1 MNIVLFFCYCWVSY
15 LRLLKKPPQF
25 EQIEQEV
32 QLQWTPGIYRS
43 NQNYCITIS
52 MQKIRSIHKLILK
65 IQQILSSNE
74 LKSKGFFFTKPT
86 QKSLNQLLPFTNFY
100 QHPKSQF
107 IPSVH
112 FWDRVNFEFSWP
124 DWPHPF
130 LTMSTPNIFNHHLI
144 CLNLYQHAKNQLFH
158 QFILRYSQ
166 F

>member
-15 LRLLKKPPQF
+15 LRLLKKSPQF

-74 LKSKGFFFTKPT
+74 LKSKGFF
-86 QKSLNQLLPFTNFY
+86 LPNP
-100 QHPKSQF
+100 PKN
-107 IPSVH
+107 
-112 FWDRVNFEFSWP
+112 R
-124 DWPHPF
+124 
-130 LTMSTPNIFNHHLI
+130 
-144 CLNLYQHAKNQLFH
+144 
-158 QFILRYSQ
+158 
-166 F
+166 

>member
-74 LKSKGFFFTKPT
+74 LKSKGFFLPNPPKNRWINFWLSRISTNI
-86 QKSLNQLLPFTNFY
+86 QKVSLFLL
-100 QHPKSQF
+100 F
-107 IPSVH
+107 IFEIESILNSRDQTGHIH
-112 FWDRVNFEFSWP
+112 FWPCPHQIFS
-124 DWPHPF
+124 
-130 LTMSTPNIFNHHLI
+130 II
-144 CLNLYQHAKNQLFH
+144 
-158 QFILRYSQ
+158 I
-166 F
+166 